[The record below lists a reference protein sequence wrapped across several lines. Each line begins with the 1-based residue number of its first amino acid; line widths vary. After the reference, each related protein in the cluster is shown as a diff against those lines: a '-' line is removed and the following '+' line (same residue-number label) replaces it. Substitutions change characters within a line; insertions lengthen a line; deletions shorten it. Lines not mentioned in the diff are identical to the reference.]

1 MKCVLKTSQCGN
13 DGGQRPE
20 ASQWANVRWM
30 ALLLTLSVELSTPGL
45 AAAADKPPTRA
56 RTCWFDFRDFDRNGD
71 IAVVSADLRQVVSY
85 AISEKDGGYLV
96 TLRRRGMPDEQLYLP
111 DGKGLPT
118 PADLRRAMGACRP

>member
-1 MKCVLKTSQCGN
+1 MKSVLRTIQRDS
-13 DGGQRPE
+13 DGEQRSG
-20 ASQWANVRWM
+20 ASTRANVRWA
-30 ALLLTLSVELSTPGL
+30 ALPLTLLVVLSVAGSAE
-45 AAAADKPPTRA
+45 AADKAQPRA

-96 TLRRRGMPDEQLYLP
+96 TLRRRGMPDEELYLP

-118 PADLRRAMGACRP
+118 PADLRRAMGVCRP